1 MIDTTSTDIPEGEER
16 LRLDVEDGI
25 GVLTLCRPAK
35 LNAWSWE
42 STRQLG
48 LFADRIRFDDSI
60 RVVLLRAEGRAF
72 CAGID
77 VTAPGGAITGRS
89 GAECTRNYYEGLRWA
104 HERFAAFARLPQPVV
119 AAVQGYCL
127 GFGFELA
134 LMADVRV
141 AAADAVFA
149 LPEAQLGVAVDAGGD
164 LRIAREAGAG
174 WAKFL
179 ALTGRRLD
187 AVTAERLHLVQLVVE
202 RGELDKEA
210 RGLPPKSPRTPPSP
224 CRGSSATSTPTRTP
238 ASPPPSIAPRCRRRS
253 PSRPRTRARGTR
265 PGEPAACPAS
275 RGSDRRV
282 LISSDRHVGGMGA

>member
-1 MIDTTSTDIPEGEER
+1 MIDTVGTDIPEGEER
-16 LRLDVEDGI
+16 LRLDVEDGL
-25 GVLTLCRPAK
+25 GVLTLCRPRK

-77 VTAPGGAITGRS
+77 LTAPGGAITGRS
-89 GAECTRNYYEGLRWA
+89 GAERTRNYYEGMRWV
-104 HERFAAFARLPQPVV
+104 HERFRAFAELPQPVV

-134 LMADVRV
+134 LMADLRV
-141 AAADAVFA
+141 ASNDAVFA
-149 LPEAQLGVAVDAGGD
+149 LPEARLGVAVDAGGD

-179 ALTGRRLD
+179 ALTGRRID
-187 AVTAERLHLVQLVVE
+187 AATAERLRLLQQVVPAVELARTARSLAAEIAANAPLAVQGIK
-202 RGELDKEA
+202 RGIDAYADAGMAGALDRVA
-210 RGLPPKSPRTPPSP
+210 VNAALTL
-224 CRGSSATSTPTRTP
+224 TSED
-238 ASPPPSIAPRCRRRS
+238 
-253 PSRPRTRARGTR
+253 SREGFGAK
-265 PGEPAACPAS
+265 AAGRDACFE
-275 RGSDRRV
+275 GK
-282 LISSDRHVGGMGA
+282 

>member
-1 MIDTTSTDIPEGEER
+1 MIDTTRTDIPEGEDR
-16 LRLDVEDGI
+16 LRLDVQDGI

-48 LFADRIRFDDSI
+48 LFADRIRFDPSI

-77 VTAPGGAITGRS
+77 VSAPGGAITGRS
-89 GAECTRNYYEGLRWA
+89 GAERARAYYEGIRWA

-119 AAVQGYCL
+119 AAVRGYCL

-134 LMADVRV
+134 LMADIRI
-141 AAADAVFA
+141 AARDAVFA
-149 LPEAQLGVAVDAGGD
+149 LPETQLGLAVDAGGD

-187 AVTAERLHLVQLVVE
+187 AATAERLHLVQLLAE
-202 RGELDKEA
+202 EGELDEVA
-210 RGLPPKSPRTPPSP
+210 RAVAAEIAANGPLAVQGVKHDIDAFADAGLAAALDRTAL
-224 CRGSSATSTPTRTP
+224 SAALTLTSEDAGEGYAAKGARR
-238 ASPPPSIAPRCRRRS
+238 APRFEGR
-253 PSRPRTRARGTR
+253 
-265 PGEPAACPAS
+265 
-275 RGSDRRV
+275 
-282 LISSDRHVGGMGA
+282 

>member
-1 MIDTTSTDIPEGEER
+1 MIDTISTEIAEGEER
-16 LRLDVEDGI
+16 IRLDVADGI
-25 GVLTLCRPAK
+25 AELTLCRPEK
-35 LNAWSWE
+35 LNGWSWE

-48 LFADRIRFDDSI
+48 LLADRIRFDPAV

-77 VTAPGGAITGRS
+77 VTAPGGAITGGS
-89 GAECTRNYYEGLRWA
+89 AAERNRNYYEGIRWV
-104 HERFAAFARLPQPVV
+104 HERFAVLARLPQPVV

-141 AAADAVFA
+141 ASEDAVFA

-179 ALTGRRLD
+179 ALTGRRID
-187 AVTAERLHLVQLVVE
+187 ARTAERLNLLQQVVPA
-202 RGELDKEA
+202 GELEA
-210 RGLPPKSPRTPPSP
+210 VARAL
-224 CRGSSATSTPTRTP
+224 A
-238 ASPPPSIAPRCRRRS
+238 AEIAANAPLAVQGIK
-253 PSRPRTRARGTR
+253 RAIDSYADAAL
-265 PGEPAACPAS
+265 PAALDRVAMTAALTLTSEDS
-275 RGSDRRV
+275 REGYTAKAQRRPP
-282 LISSDRHVGGMGA
+282 HFTGG

>member
-1 MIDTTSTDIPEGEER
+1 MIDTTRTDIPVGEER

-48 LFADRIRFDDSI
+48 LVADRIRFDPSV
-60 RVVLLRAEGRAF
+60 RAVLLRAEGRAF

-77 VTAPGGAITGRS
+77 VSAPGGAITGRS
-89 GAECTRNYYEGLRWA
+89 AAERARAYYEGIRWA

-134 LMADVRV
+134 LMADIRI
-141 AAADAVFA
+141 ASHDAVFA
-149 LPEAQLGVAVDAGGD
+149 LPEAQLGLAVDAGGD

-187 AVTAERLHLVQLVVE
+187 ATTAERLHLVQLVTEEAALDETARAVAAE
-202 RGELDKEA
+202 IAANAPLAVQAVKQDIDAYAEAPLTAALDRTALSAALTLTSDDAGEGYAAKGA
-210 RGLPPKSPRTPPSP
+210 RR
-224 CRGSSATSTPTRTP
+224 
-238 ASPPPSIAPRCRRRS
+238 APRFE
-253 PSRPRTRARGTR
+253 GK
-265 PGEPAACPAS
+265 
-275 RGSDRRV
+275 
-282 LISSDRHVGGMGA
+282 

>member
-1 MIDTTSTDIPEGEER
+1 MIDTTRTDIPVGEER

-48 LFADRIRFDDSI
+48 LVADRIRFDPSV
-60 RVVLLRAEGRAF
+60 RAVLLRAEGRAF

-77 VTAPGGAITGRS
+77 VSAPGGAITGRS
-89 GAECTRNYYEGLRWA
+89 GAERARAYYEGIRWA

-134 LMADVRV
+134 LMADIRI
-141 AAADAVFA
+141 ASHDAVFA
-149 LPEAQLGVAVDAGGD
+149 LPEAQLGLAVDAGGD

-187 AVTAERLHLVQLVVE
+187 ATTAERLHLVQLVTE
-202 RGELDKEA
+202 EAALDETARAVAAEIAANAPLAVQAVKHDIDAYAEA
-210 RGLPPKSPRTPPSP
+210 PLTAALDRTAL
-224 CRGSSATSTPTRTP
+224 SAALTLTSDDAAEGYTAKAAHR
-238 ASPPPSIAPRCRRRS
+238 APRFE
-253 PSRPRTRARGTR
+253 GK
-265 PGEPAACPAS
+265 
-275 RGSDRRV
+275 
-282 LISSDRHVGGMGA
+282 